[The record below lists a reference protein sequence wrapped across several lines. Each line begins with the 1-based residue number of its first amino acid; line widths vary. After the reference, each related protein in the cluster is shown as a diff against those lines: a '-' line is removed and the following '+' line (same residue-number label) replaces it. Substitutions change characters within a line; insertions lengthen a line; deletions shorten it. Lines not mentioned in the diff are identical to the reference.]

1 MLEIGSLEPL
11 EAFFSMLRVLSKLE
25 IFDLEFIS
33 IIAADTDNKSNLLSI
48 LNLSLDNIKPFSLS
62 VWCIHHRRYHSW
74 NMVRSY
80 SFRFG
85 YYASKV
91 RKNNESGNIN
101 TSEYTYIIWERQK
114 RQCRYGDSRY
124 FH

>member
-48 LNLSLDNIKPFSLS
+48 LNLSFEVMKPFSLS
-62 VWCIHHRRYHSW
+62 
-74 NMVRSY
+74 
-80 SFRFG
+80 FF
-85 YYASKV
+85 
-91 RKNNESGNIN
+91 E
-101 TSEYTYIIWERQK
+101 
-114 RQCRYGDSRY
+114 
-124 FH
+124 

>member
-62 VWCIHHRRYHSW
+62 V
-74 NMVRSY
+74 
-80 SFRFG
+80 FL
-85 YYASKV
+85 
-91 RKNNESGNIN
+91 
-101 TSEYTYIIWERQK
+101 
-114 RQCRYGDSRY
+114 
-124 FH
+124 

>member
-48 LNLSLDNIKPFSLS
+48 LNLSLDNIK
-62 VWCIHHRRYHSW
+62 
-74 NMVRSY
+74 
-80 SFRFG
+80 
-85 YYASKV
+85 
-91 RKNNESGNIN
+91 
-101 TSEYTYIIWERQK
+101 
-114 RQCRYGDSRY
+114 
-124 FH
+124 

>member
-62 VWCIHHRRYHSW
+62 VFFYIFSAVDL
-74 NMVRSY
+74 N
-80 SFRFG
+80 SF
-85 YYASKV
+85 
-91 RKNNESGNIN
+91 
-101 TSEYTYIIWERQK
+101 
-114 RQCRYGDSRY
+114 
-124 FH
+124 

>member
-1 MLEIGSLEPL
+1 MLEIGSLETL

-62 VWCIHHRRYHSW
+62 V
-74 NMVRSY
+74 
-80 SFRFG
+80 FL
-85 YYASKV
+85 
-91 RKNNESGNIN
+91 
-101 TSEYTYIIWERQK
+101 
-114 RQCRYGDSRY
+114 
-124 FH
+124 